1 MGKKALPTDASG
13 FVLLSDFVPHI
24 VQEIRY

>member
-1 MGKKALPTDASG
+1 MGRKALPNDADG